1 MAEDRLILL
10 VEDDVLI
17 GMMLV
22 DMFDALG
29 YPEPAQA
36 TTNEEALAAIAS
48 QPVAGAL
55 VDINLGDEKG
65 WPVADALAER
75 GIPFAF
81 TSEPQAG
88 DEAVPYRR
96 NRSRSERVFRG
107 IARLAQKRRENI
119 CSPLVPLE
127 QMTYTALALRWFSL
141 RSRAGKERSW
151 PDNYHSS
158 NRGNQ

>member
-1 MAEDRLILL
+1 MADQTRILL

-29 YPEPAQA
+29 LPEPAQA
-36 TTNEEALAAIAS
+36 TTNDEALAVIGS
-48 QPVAGAL
+48 ESLAGAL

-81 TSEPQAG
+81 TSGGG
-88 DEAVPYRR
+88 DVIPAEHAHRRLVTKPFRISDIEA
-96 NRSRSERVFRG
+96 
-107 IARLAQKRRENI
+107 
-119 CSPLVPLE
+119 
-127 QMTYTALALRWFSL
+127 ALNEFAPES
-141 RSRAGKERSW
+141 
-151 PDNYHSS
+151 
-158 NRGNQ
+158 